1 MKILYVEDEIAH
13 VVLAQRT
20 LEDNLHQAFVLI
32 HAETI
37 QDALMRLD
45 ADSEID
51 LVLSDLRLPDG
62 TGLDLLHKI
71 LQRKSPPA
79 VVLVTGQGDQ
89 EVAVAALKAG
99 AVDYLVKQSDYLH
112 RLPVVI
118 SNAIAQNQLA
128 REQAALRSAERRF
141 RILVEQMPAAVYTD
155 LADEYSSAV
164 YISPHI
170 EDILGFTPEE
180 WLENPRTWI
189 ERVHADDRERVL
201 NHLRITHLSHSD
213 FNLDYRFLHRDGHEV
228 WVRDVAKLI
237 LDEDGQ
243 ASYWQGILFD
253 ITTERETVERIRKSE
268 ERFRRIFHASP
279 IATCVISL
287 NDDSLID
294 ANQAFLHLLGKSL
307 DELLGHT
314 SADIGLWKST
324 AGRELL
330 IHELQENGSIQGV
343 GFQFWD
349 VPNGPRDTIAY
360 HELIELGGIICILS
374 MYYDVTEEKKAQSAL
389 QAERDFALQV
399 LNNMGQGLTVTT
411 KDGRFEYVNPA
422 FASMLGHPKDEILGK
437 TPEDFTSETSKL
449 LLEEMRMTRREG
461 LTSTYE
467 STLIHKDSHEV
478 PALITGVPRRID
490 NEIQGAIA
498 VITDLTQQKAAERA
512 LERQIQELT
521 ILHSVAIAEAESRSE
536 DELIERVT
544 QIVAQIYPEQCGFLF
559 LNANG
564 TILTP
569 HRSYLGAKLENWMEG
584 HAVTQ
589 GITGRAITRER
600 IIRVD
605 DVSMEAGY
613 LEMSKGIRSELCVP
627 VRVNGQAI
635 GVLNVESSK
644 PSAFQVNDE
653 RFLNTIANSL
663 GTALERL
670 RLFDEEQQRSRELN
684 ALYQTTRALAQSL
697 DPIVIARNLVT
708 TMEQLLGYE
717 YASIYLLDENTNLL
731 VPAALSEKSQNIE
744 IYEDDKK
751 GLPAG
756 NRTLGQ
762 GIIGWVAQHGE
773 AIRTGDITKETRYL
787 PIIKGIA
794 SELCVPLK
802 ISEKVIGALNIE
814 TTVPDAYTERDESL
828 LTALANSAATA
839 FENAR
844 RYRSELT
851 RRELAEALRM
861 ATASLSSAADLESL
875 YQVILD
881 SAGKLVDYDHASL
894 QVFNED
900 CLETVAESGFAAQPF
915 MQRRTP
921 WDLERWDS
929 WETFWENNSPP
940 LLVGNAHDD
949 PRFRIT
955 GETIIEQSWI
965 GAPVLVGERIFGL
978 INLISQTPDHFTKEN
993 GIIIQTFAAQAG
1005 IAIEKAQLFETERRH
1020 HREAELLREVTASL
1034 ATSLELEPLL
1044 DKILDSISKLV
1055 SYDSASIFLENQQ
1068 DELVIVATR
1077 GIPEPASFV
1086 GRKVSKSQKWYQLA
1100 QHQASLIL
1108 DNVQNDPMF
1117 ETWDGTEYIRSWMGI
1132 PMTAQDK
1139 VIGYI
1144 NLDSRRINRFT
1155 KQDAVLAQTYANSAA
1170 IALGNANLYQ
1180 EAVRAAERRAV
1191 LHRISQDIVRFGKDL
1206 AQIYAAIHE
1215 AASRLMPCDVFLILI
1230 KDNSKKE
1237 YLSVYSVEAGI
1248 HYEPVSVQMHAGLS
1262 ALVIEKGQSIIL
1274 TNDTEIQQRKVI
1286 HFGSPKHVQSAVAVP
1301 MRMGNQ
1307 VIGMIS
1313 AQCYEPFAYGNEE
1326 QTLLEMLS
1334 THAATAVENGRLFE
1348 SEQKRREE
1356 AENLRHAATVISS
1369 TLDLN
1374 QLLEEILKALKQVI
1388 YYDNASVFLL
1398 EGDWLRLV
1406 ICQGFSN
1413 ADALIDQRFPSNDVL
1428 FAELCESMRPI
1439 VIRDAKEDPRYENW
1453 GDSFQVRG
1461 WMGVPLISHGR
1472 VIGYITLDNYLPAA
1486 YDESFA
1492 ETAMAFANQAAAGIE
1507 NAWLYQEQTRRAH
1520 IIQTL
1525 ADIANEIATTRDV
1538 VPVLN
1543 HITQRA
1549 LEMLKANHV
1558 AIYLL
1563 QDDKVSLKTAAAHGV
1578 YRDQI
1583 LSHTFRVNEG
1593 ITGKVFA
1600 NAKAE
1605 IIHNTREDPRRVI
1618 VPGTPE
1624 QEESLESLMVSPL
1637 MLRGVP
1643 IGVINAWRRKDDG
1656 LFNES
1661 ELNFLVGIAHQVS
1674 ICIESGR
1681 LFQET
1686 SRQAQ
1691 EAAAIAEVGRDISA
1705 TLELDI
1711 VLERIAS
1718 YAMNLL
1724 HSETSAVYLAEGN
1737 SLRAIAALGTDSDE
1751 IKNDPLVIGNGILG
1765 NIALQS
1771 MGEIVNDTATDAR
1784 AITVKGTEQLVHE
1797 NLMGAPIMLKE
1808 RHTGLLAVWR
1818 TGEGTDFKDHE
1829 LKFLTSLAR
1838 QAAVAIENARLYD
1851 ETQRQIKELEI
1862 INRVST
1868 SLRAAQSIEEML
1880 PILLNETM
1888 ELINSTH
1895 GSIWLYDHTINK
1907 LVQKAAS
1914 GTASGIPNTQLNPTE
1929 GIVGRTFTTGSKYT
1943 ASSLQDDPL
1952 LFEPN
1957 RRNLDSSLA
1966 AIFIP
1971 IQSMAGP
1978 IGVLVIGFEKGRQ
1991 ITAES
1996 HLLTILAEVTGN
2008 SIHRIQLYEQSQKQ
2022 VRRLTTL
2029 RDIDAAIASSFDL
2042 RLTLNILMDQTI
2054 NHLNVDA
2061 VQIGLYHPDLQSLTY
2076 LGSTGF
2082 QTTVPTRPRIRLG
2095 EGLAGQVIVRQST
2108 LHVTNL
2114 QSAPETQNELLIRRE
2129 GFVTYIGIPLIVK
2142 GQIKGVFEIFH
2153 RSALSPTLDWMEF
2166 LHTLAGQAAI
2176 AIDSSQLFENLQRSN
2191 QELMQAYDTT
2201 LEGWARALELRD
2213 RETEGHTRRVTE
2225 LTMQLARYM
2234 GISDSEMVNIH
2245 RGVLLHDIGKM
2256 GVPDHIL
2263 KKTGKLSDEEWV
2275 EMRQH
2280 PVYAYNLL
2288 APISYLRS
2296 ALDIPYSHHEHWDGS
2311 GYPQGLKGERIPLS
2325 ARIFSV
2331 VDIWDALLSDRPYR
2345 KAWTREKV
2353 IQYLKDVAGTILD
2366 PKIVE
2371 IFLDM
2376 VENGKKQT
2384 G

>member
-20 LEDNLHQAFVLI
+20 LEDNLHQEFVLI

-37 QDALMRLD
+37 QAALQCLDTDA
-45 ADSEID
+45 EID

-62 TGLDLLHKI
+62 TGLELLQKI
-71 LQRKSPPA
+71 RQRKSPPA

-99 AVDYLVKQSDYLH
+99 AADYLVKQSDYLH

-128 REQAALRSAERRF
+128 REQAALRAAEQRF

-155 LADEYSSAV
+155 KADEYSSAI

-170 EDILGFTPEE
+170 EDILGYTAEE
-180 WLENPRTWI
+180 WLKNPRFWI
-189 ERVHADDRERVL
+189 ERIHPADRERVL
-201 NHLRITHLSHSD
+201 NHLQATYQSHED
-213 FNLDYRFLHRDGHEV
+213 FNLDYRFVHRDGHEV

-237 LDEDGQ
+237 LEEDGK

-253 ITTERETVERIRKSE
+253 ITKERETVERIRKSE

-279 IATCVISL
+279 IPTCVVSL
-287 NDDSLID
+287 DDDSLID
-294 ANQAFLHLLGKSL
+294 ANRAFLNLLGKPL
-307 DELLGHT
+307 DELLGQAS
-314 SADIGLWKST
+314 SAIGLWKT
-324 AGRELL
+324 NGDRESLVRN
-330 IHELQENGSIQGV
+330 LQEMGSIQGAE
-343 GFQFWD
+343 FQLID
-349 VPNGPRDTIAY
+349 VPDGPRDTIAY
-360 HELIELGGIICILS
+360 HELIELGGVICVLS

-411 KDGRFEYVNPA
+411 REGRFEYVNPA
-422 FASMLGHPKDEILGK
+422 YAKMLGYPKDALLGK
-437 TPEDFTSETSKL
+437 SPDDFTSESSKAVL
-449 LLEEMRMTRREG
+449 NEMRMYRNEG
-461 LTSTYE
+461 LTTTYE
-467 STLIHKDSHEV
+467 SNLIHKDSHEV
-478 PALITGVPRRID
+478 PTLITGVPRRID

-498 VITDLTQQKAAERA
+498 VITDLSQQKKAEKA
-512 LERQIQELT
+512 LERQVQELT
-521 ILHSVAIAEAESRSE
+521 ILHSVAIAGAESRSE
-536 DELIERVT
+536 DEVIERVT
-544 QIVAQIYPEQCGFLF
+544 QIVAQIYPEQCGFLL
-559 LNANG
+559 LNAEG
-564 TILTP
+564 TMLTP
-569 HRSYLGAKLENWMEG
+569 HRSYIGADRDNWQQSFPLA
-584 HAVTQ
+584 H
-589 GITGRAITRER
+589 GITGRAITQEK

-605 DVSMEAGY
+605 DVSNEEGY
-613 LEMSKGIRSELCVP
+613 VEIATGTRSELCIP
-627 VRVNGQAI
+627 IRVNGQAI
-635 GVLNVESSK
+635 GVLNVESNK
-644 PSAFQVNDE
+644 PAAFQENDE
-653 RFLNTIANSL
+653 RFLNTVANSL

-670 RLFDEEQQRSRELN
+670 RLFSEEQQRSRELN
-684 ALYQTTRALAQSL
+684 ALYQTTKALAQSL
-697 DPIVIARNLVT
+697 DPTVIARNLIT

-717 YASIYLLDENTNLL
+717 YASIFLLDENTKLL
-731 VPAALSEKSQNIE
+731 VPLALSNKAQNTDV
-744 IYEDDKK
+744 YEEDKK
-751 GLPAG
+751 DL
-756 NRTLGQ
+756 RTQKRSLGQ
-762 GIIGWVAQHGE
+762 GIIGWVAQHGV
-773 AIRTGDITKETRYL
+773 AIRTGDTAKETRYL
-787 PIIKGIA
+787 PVIKGIA

-802 ISEKVIGALNIE
+802 ISDKIIGTLNIE
-814 TTVPDAYTERDESL
+814 TTVPNAYTEREESL

-851 RRELAEALRM
+851 RREQAEALRA
-861 ATASLSSAADLESL
+861 ATASLSTAADLESL

-881 SAGKLVDYDHASL
+881 SAGKLVACDVASL
-894 QVFNED
+894 QVFHDD
-900 CLETVAESGFAAQPF
+900 CLETVAKQGLAAT
-915 MQRRTP
+915 RSDGTSLP
-921 WDLERWDS
+921 WDSERWGS
-929 WETFWENNSPP
+929 WDGFWGTDKSPIR
-940 LLVGNAHDD
+940 VSNVQTDA
-949 PRFRIT
+949 RFHLT
-955 GETIIEQSWI
+955 GENINQQSWI
-965 GAPVLVGERIFGL
+965 GMPIVVGERVFGWM
-978 INLISQTPDHFTKEN
+978 NLIREMSDQFTEEHAT
-993 GIIIQTFAAQAG
+993 IIQTFAVQAG
-1005 IAIEKAQLFETERRH
+1005 IAIEKAQLFETEKRH
-1020 HREAELLREVTASL
+1020 HREAELLREATANL
-1034 ATSLELEPLL
+1034 ATSLELAPLL
-1044 DKILDSISKLV
+1044 ETILESMSKLV
-1055 SYDSASIFLENQQ
+1055 SYDSASLFLENQQ

-1077 GIPEPASFV
+1077 GIPTPESFI

-1100 QHQASLIL
+1100 QQQESLIIS
-1108 DNVQNDPMF
+1108 DTQTDPTF
-1117 ETWDGTEYIRSWMGI
+1117 ESWEGTEYIRSWMGI
-1132 PMTAQDK
+1132 PMMAQDK
-1139 VIGYI
+1139 VIGFI
-1144 NLDSRRINRFT
+1144 NLDSGKVNRFT
-1155 KQDAVLAQTYANSAA
+1155 RQDAVIAQTYANSAA

-1206 AQIYAAIHE
+1206 EQIYAAIHQ
-1215 AASRLMPCDVFLILI
+1215 AASQLMPCDVFLILI
-1230 KDNSKKE
+1230 KDKLKNE
-1237 YLSVYSVEAGI
+1237 YVSAYSIEADVR
-1248 HYEPVSVQMHAGLS
+1248 YPPVSTPANMGLS
-1262 ALVIEKGQSIIL
+1262 ALVIEEGQSLIL
-1274 TNDTEIQQRKVI
+1274 SNDADINQKNVR
-1286 HFGSPKHVQSAVAVP
+1286 HFGSPRHVQSAVSVP
-1301 MRMGNQ
+1301 MRMGNE

-1313 AQCYEPFAYGNEE
+1313 AQCYEPYAYGNEE

-1406 ICQGFSN
+1406 ICQGFAN
-1413 ADALIDQRFPSNDVL
+1413 LEQLADQRFPASDLL
-1428 FAELCESMRPI
+1428 FVQLCQSMRPI
-1439 VIRDAKEDPRYENW
+1439 IIHDVQQDSRFKNW
-1453 GDSFQVRG
+1453 GDSFQVHG

-1472 VIGYITLDNYLPAA
+1472 VIGYITLDNYLPGA
-1486 YDESFA
+1486 YDESFI

-1507 NAWLYQEQTRRAH
+1507 NAWLFQEQTRRAQ
-1520 IIQTL
+1520 IIQAL
-1525 ADIANEIATTRDV
+1525 ADIANEIATTREV
-1538 VPVLN
+1538 APVLN

-1549 LEMLKANHV
+1549 LDMLKANHV

-1563 QDDKVSLKTAAAHGV
+1563 QDDQVTLKTVAAYGV
-1578 YRDQI
+1578 YREQI
-1583 LSHTFRVNEG
+1583 LSHRIRVNEG
-1593 ITGKVFA
+1593 ITGKVFK
-1600 NAKAE
+1600 NGKAE
-1605 IIHNTREDPRRVI
+1605 IIHNTRADPRRVT

-1624 QEESLESLMVSPL
+1624 QEESLESLMSSPL
-1637 MLRGVP
+1637 MLRGTP

-1661 ELNFLVGIAHQVS
+1661 ELSFLVGIAHQVS

-1705 TLELDI
+1705 TLDLNV

-1718 YAMNLL
+1718 YAMTLL
-1724 HSETSAVYLAEGN
+1724 HSETSAVYLAEAN
-1737 SLRAIAALGTDSDE
+1737 SLRAIAALGVDAAE
-1751 IKNDPLVIGNGILG
+1751 IKNDPLTIGKGILG

-1771 MGEIVNDTATDAR
+1771 MGEIVNNTVTDPR
-1784 AITVKGTEQLVHE
+1784 AITVKGTEQLIHE
-1797 NLMGAPIMLKE
+1797 NLMGAPITLKDK
-1808 RHTGLLAVWR
+1808 HTGLLAVWR

-1829 LKFLTSLAR
+1829 LGFLTSLAR

-1851 ETQRQIKELEI
+1851 ETQRRIKELEI

-1868 SLRAAQSIEEML
+1868 SLRAAQSIEDML
-1880 PILLNETM
+1880 PILLDETM
-1888 ELINSTH
+1888 ELIGSTH

-1907 LVQKAAS
+1907 LIQKVAR
-1914 GTASGIPNTQLNPTE
+1914 GTASGILYTELSPTE
-1929 GIVGRTFTTGSKYT
+1929 SIVGRTFTTGTKYIT
-1943 ASSLQDDPL
+1943 SNLRDDPL

-1957 RRNLDSSLA
+1957 RQSLDADLA
-1966 AIFIP
+1966 GIFIP

-1978 IGVLVIGFEKGRQ
+1978 MGVLVIGFEQGRQ
-1991 ITAES
+1991 VIAES
-1996 HLLTILAEVTGN
+1996 HLLTILSEITGN
-2008 SIHRIQLYEQSQKQ
+2008 SIHRVQLYEQSQRQ

-2029 RDIDAAIASSFDL
+2029 RDIDSAIASSFDL

-2061 VQIGLYHPDLQSLTY
+2061 VQIGLYHPDIQSLTY

-2082 QTTVPTRPRIRLG
+2082 QTAVPTRPRVRLG
-2095 EGLAGQVIVRQST
+2095 EGLAGQVIVKQSI
-2108 LHVTNL
+2108 LHITNL
-2114 QSAPETQNELLIRRE
+2114 QNAPEAQNELLIRRE
-2129 GFVTYIGIPLIVK
+2129 GFATYIGIPLIVK

-2153 RSALSPTLDWMEF
+2153 RSHLSPTLDWMEF

-2176 AIDSSQLFENLQRSN
+2176 AIDSSQLFEHLQRSN

-2225 LTMQLARYM
+2225 LTLQLARYM

-2263 KKTGKLSDEEWV
+2263 KKSGKLNDQEWV

-2280 PVYAYNLL
+2280 PIYAYNLL
-2288 APISYLRS
+2288 APISYLRG

-2331 VDIWDALLSDRPYR
+2331 VDVWDALLSDRPYR
-2345 KAWTREKV
+2345 KAWPREKV
-2353 IQYLKDVAGTILD
+2353 VQYLRDVSGTILD

-2371 IFLDM
+2371 IFLEM
-2376 VENGKKQT
+2376 VENKKNQT